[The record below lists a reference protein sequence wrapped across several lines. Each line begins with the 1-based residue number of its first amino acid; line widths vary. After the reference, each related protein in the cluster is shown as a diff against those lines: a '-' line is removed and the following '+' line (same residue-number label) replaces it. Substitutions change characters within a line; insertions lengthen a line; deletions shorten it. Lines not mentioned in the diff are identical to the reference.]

1 MIEFKEGYIEDSL
14 WNSTDYL
21 WNLVQASWV
30 CFLLPNNILTL
41 SWPCQ
46 VYSGHWKSNLLHL
59 SLKVTNFP
67 FAGMRCNSNCHNGQM
82 INLCV
87 VPFFIQ
93 TIMAWI
99 SLIFFENISF
109 FFTFWV
115 KCFYSIICDNFTQ
128 QFLGCRCLS
137 SYCFSFD
144 LAALK
149 CLKFTSF
156 PSTNTRSDLQAIAK
170 ESTFPR
176 ISWQTQ
182 CNIERVYW

>member
-1 MIEFKEGYIEDSL
+1 MEARIIQNSDFDIMAYTKSNTYLIGLTTKQSVCMVFLVNDYIPFC
-14 WNSTDYL
+14 
-21 WNLVQASWV
+21 WV
-30 CFLLPNNILTL
+30 CISVLIAICLLPNNILTL

-109 FFTFWV
+109 FFH
-115 KCFYSIICDNFTQ
+115 
-128 QFLGCRCLS
+128 FLGQMFLQHYLRQFHSTISRLS
-137 SYCFSFD
+137 LFELVLLFFWFSCSKMF
-144 LAALK
+144 
-149 CLKFTSF
+149 
-156 PSTNTRSDLQAIAK
+156 
-170 ESTFPR
+170 
-176 ISWQTQ
+176 
-182 CNIERVYW
+182 